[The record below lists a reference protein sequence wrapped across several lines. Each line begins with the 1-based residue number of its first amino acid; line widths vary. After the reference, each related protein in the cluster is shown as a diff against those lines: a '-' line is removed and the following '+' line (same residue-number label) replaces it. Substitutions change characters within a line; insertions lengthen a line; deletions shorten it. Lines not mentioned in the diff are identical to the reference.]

1 LISIPKSARPR
12 IQFPAKNIFGPIA
25 SISGQRRE
33 RRVGE
38 VFSSSW
44 KNSELEKG
52 VSGKIFI
59 FLFFSSEK
67 KFISRPTLD
76 RNITALSD
84 KCH

>member
-1 LISIPKSARPR
+1 LIFIWTSAGTK

-59 FLFFSSEK
+59 FLFFFLEK
-67 KFISRPTLD
+67 NFISRPTLD